1 MKDFYIMINITT
13 SWLFFQYFQSSEG
26 NVAVVEFLM
35 KQGAG
40 IHMRDR
46 NNDTPLLCAIKSGH
60 NELKSFLKEHLN
72 FHAPEISQNI
82 NQTLILQLEEVE
94 SILRK
99 NTDSIKKL
107 QGYFYFH
114 SIFK

>member
-1 MKDFYIMINITT
+1 MLDRAAPKMVNLNH
-13 SWLFFQYFQSSEG
+13 LFKHFQYFQSSEG

-60 NELKSFLKEHLN
+60 NGFKF
-72 FHAPEISQNI
+72 F
-82 NQTLILQLEEVE
+82 LEE
-94 SILRK
+94 
-99 NTDSIKKL
+99 
-107 QGYFYFH
+107 YFNFSYDFNFTIYFH
-114 SIFK
+114 FTFNDF